1 MLQNDYSVY
10 LQNQCCQK
18 WATFCQKWQ
27 MFFGKKLWQIWPM
40 LAARAGGSDLV
51 SWRTLSV
58 YGSPRYLSL
67 MEHLGPSGQD
77 VVAYLV
83 QLVDFYVP

>member
-1 MLQNDYSVY
+1 
-10 LQNQCCQK
+10 
-18 WATFCQKWQ
+18 
-27 MFFGKKLWQIWPM
+27 M